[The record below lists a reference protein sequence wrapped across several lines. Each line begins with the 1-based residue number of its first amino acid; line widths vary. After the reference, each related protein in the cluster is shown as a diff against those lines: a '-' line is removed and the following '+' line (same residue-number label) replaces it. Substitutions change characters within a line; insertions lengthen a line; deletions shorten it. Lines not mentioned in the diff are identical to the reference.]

1 MFITPWGQFL
11 IQVGFFLKFSTTNT
25 LAHLPPTAQLVWA
38 GGMQANFKL
47 SKRLQRQDFAANN
60 NNNALKVKWYY
71 SDIWHPFSST
81 TAANLK
87 IFPKASGSED
97 SGQIQTLTVT
107 EDIRQS
113 VLPSDKTAHL
123 GEQDPESYRSQ
134 PWRCQKLRSPGE
146 LSGRKTEA
154 AEKSD
159 EKWEASGKRRQSKAR
174 NDDLGRK
181 RILKS
186 EEKGLRETQKM
197 T

>member
-11 IQVGFFLKFSTTNT
+11 IQVDFFLKFSTTNT

-113 VLPSDKTAHL
+113 VLPSDKRAHL
-123 GEQDPESYRSQ
+123 GEQDL
-134 PWRCQKLRSPGE
+134 WKLQKSAME
-146 LSGRKTEA
+146 MSKTQ
-154 AEKSD
+154 KPRRI
-159 EKWEASGKRRQSKAR
+159 KWEKNRSSRKKWWKMRSKWQETPEQS
-174 NDDLGRK
+174 
-181 RILKS
+181 
-186 EEKGLRETQKM
+186 
-197 T
+197 